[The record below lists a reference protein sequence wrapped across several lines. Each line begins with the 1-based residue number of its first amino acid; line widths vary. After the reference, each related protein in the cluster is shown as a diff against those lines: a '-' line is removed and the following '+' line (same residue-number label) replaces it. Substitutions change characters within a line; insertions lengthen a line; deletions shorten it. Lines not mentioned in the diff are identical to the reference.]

1 MKKYIKLLLIAMG
14 LIMITPTFTSCKD
27 DKEED
32 EKEFLNPIVGTWKCE
47 GSEDYSTITFY
58 SDGTILIQRYV
69 YNENKWEVDDYIGIY
84 KISENIITIDMVNGD
99 FPNKKGVYQS
109 ANSIISIDG
118 EIFYRL

>member
-1 MKKYIKLLLIAMG
+1 MKKIIKLLLIAMG
-14 LIMITPTFTSCKD
+14 LFMINPTFTSCKD
-27 DKEED
+27 DEEED
-32 EKEFLNPIVGTWKCE
+32 LLNSIVGTWKCE